1 MLNHCDQELQEQQNW
16 WLVRLVRLVMMLCSL
31 QVSLLSGIRER
42 KIRTLFLEHCRCR
55 RKNKHQTYSSVAH
68 LSQPIT
74 PPMEAW
80 KRFNS
85 ALARGLGSCS
95 RPGNGCIFHVCNFPA
110 ENFRPWRVPIPGI
123 DDAAPSAQRSLL
135 FHSRHENQTVRV
147 PGKVGPCL
155 KSPCRCNSRPQ
166 SFDHHFLITFT
177 RPQLYGQN
185 IEELDVLCDSFS
197 KSFFW
202 VGCLCSWNEPEAAR
216 CCKGTARTT
225 HMQEKRYE
233 ESLSS
238 ARTGGKS
245 AGQKGLISTLQCYI
259 WGPAKDE
266 GRTWLHKE
274 SMR

>member
-1 MLNHCDQELQEQQNW
+1 MQEEKQTSNIQLSSTPQPTHYTSNG
-16 WLVRLVRLVMMLCSL
+16 SL
-31 QVSLLSGIRER
+31 KKIQLS
-42 KIRTLFLEHCRCR
+42 
-55 RKNKHQTYSSVAH
+55 
-68 LSQPIT
+68 
-74 PPMEAW
+74 
-80 KRFNS
+80 
-85 ALARGLGSCS
+85 SCS

-202 VGCLCSWNEPEAAR
+202 VGCLCS
-216 CCKGTARTT
+216 
-225 HMQEKRYE
+225 
-233 ESLSS
+233 
-238 ARTGGKS
+238 
-245 AGQKGLISTLQCYI
+245 
-259 WGPAKDE
+259 
-266 GRTWLHKE
+266 
-274 SMR
+274 